1 MSKSKRARFHVRA
14 KETILKRGMVDYSMT
29 GQYKT
34 FVPGDAF
41 LTDERFYFEAKLD
54 SGELFSFEIP
64 LGQIYDV
71 RMVGV
76 PLFTR
81 SMLLVT
87 DEREFRINAMFA
99 GRWVK
104 AINAAREAA
113 RAREQ

>member
-64 LGQIYDV
+64 LVQIYDV

-81 SMLLVT
+81 SMLQYQI
-87 DEREFRINAMFA
+87 EQRRSNSFCRACFFA
-99 GRWVK
+99 
-104 AINAAREAA
+104 ESML
-113 RAREQ
+113 